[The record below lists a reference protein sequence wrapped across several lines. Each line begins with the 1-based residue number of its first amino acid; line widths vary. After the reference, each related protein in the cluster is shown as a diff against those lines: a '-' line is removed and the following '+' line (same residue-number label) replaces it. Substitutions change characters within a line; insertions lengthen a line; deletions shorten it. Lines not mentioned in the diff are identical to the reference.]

1 MRRLEI
7 LISAA
12 LAGLSAAPAAAQ
24 PEDVDEPTPLPLD
37 APRAAAGG
45 ARPGTI
51 LVDYAEVN
59 AGPGAAYVSRGRV
72 YQGDRVQVLQRDETG
87 GWMEIQSGG
96 LQGWVRTRFVELG
109 EGGAAAPLDAGRDRR
124 ETNYTYDEQ
133 GRRLFPDGRP
143 MGSGEGAG
151 DLAGDDAD
159 EGPGPGAGAGLPT
172 VRLGILA
179 ASLERT
185 FQSNIGLGS
194 ALRDLRAGPAAYG
207 VELAV
212 DWAPL
217 RYLAVRGVFRDLR
230 FADASVPANPAF
242 GFDEPVTMA
251 VDAQEGA
258 LDVVGRYPLLD
269 GWIGAYAGAHL
280 LRTAFQATQPFAL
293 FLDYVYVGIGAG
305 GAAGYTL
312 GPVDLTVRGGVVLP
326 LSVSQSPQ
334 EGGDAASDGGTVSGE
349 VAWRL
354 TPAWA
359 VVGSGF
365 YTALT
370 TDITGGGT
378 HQDSVTRDPPAGYD
392 AARVTDT
399 AVGGGLGVR
408 WSP

>member
-1 MRRLEI
+1 MRRHEI

-12 LAGLSAAPAAAQ
+12 LAALSAAPAAAQ
-24 PEDVDEPTPLPLD
+24 PEDADEPPPLPLD
-37 APRAAAGG
+37 APRSAAGG

-51 LVDYAEVN
+51 LVDYAEIH

-72 YQGDRVQVLQRDETG
+72 YQGDRVRVLQRDETG
-87 GWMEIQSGG
+87 GWMEVESGG
-96 LQGWVRTRFVELG
+96 LRGWVRTRFVELG
-109 EGGAAAPLDAGRDRR
+109 EGGGEAPRDAGRDRR
-124 ETNYTYDEQ
+124 ETNYRYDER

-151 DLAGDDAD
+151 EVADDGDEAAPDRRGGLPLPAVRLSLLA
-159 EGPGPGAGAGLPT
+159 AGLD
-172 VRLGILA
+172 
-179 ASLERT
+179 RT
-185 FQSNIGLGS
+185 FQSNIGQGS
-194 ALRDLRAGPAAYG
+194 ALRDLSAAPAAYG

-217 RYLAVRGVFRDLR
+217 RYVAVRGVFRDLR
-230 FADASVPANPAF
+230 FADATVPANPAF
-242 GFDEPVTMA
+242 GFDDPVTMA

-258 LDVVGRYPLLD
+258 LDVIGRYPILD
-269 GWIGAYAGAHL
+269 GWIGAYAGAHV
-280 LRTAFQATQPFAL
+280 LRTAFQATQPFAI
-293 FLDYVYVGIGAG
+293 FLDYLYVGLGAG

-334 EGGDAASDGGTVSGE
+334 EGGDASSDGATVSGE

-392 AARVTDT
+392 AARATDT
-399 AVGGGLGVR
+399 ALGGGLGVR